1 MRTFFSANNVY
12 FIKNTNIFS
21 KKIFFQLSFAANEQ
35 PYNLLNSTCCIKT
48 IETIS
53 LNKRVSKPMK
63 ITSENILH
71 LTFLLFCDKAFQKAE
86 TLFIHLI
93 NVAIKSAIAKAAY
106 ILCHPSTI
114 MEAFSPMIKIKK
126 PKDQIEK
133 HDQVFI

>member
-21 KKIFFQLSFAANEQ
+21 KKIFFQLSFATNEQ

-63 ITSENILH
+63 IKSENILH